1 MRRIQPNWLNEND
14 DLILEL
20 LGKSGVA
27 LNKRGIELNLELN
40 DKSVSYSTIKRR
52 IDKLAEAG
60 FVEQVREEGSY
71 YRITGKGVSY
81 LTGSPYGASTA
92 GDEPVEATE
101 IEPLDYE
108 ILDAIHS
115 SGEPPEIN
123 EVIAVVSANP
133 ERIRDRIEDLI
144 SDGTVTETSE
154 NQLKLSL
161 GGQYILQMFRLG
173 SDVEGQID
181 RYGIVDLDDG
191 TNQQQSRES

>member
-27 LNKRGIELNLELN
+27 LNKRGVELNLELN

-71 YRITGKGVSY
+71 YRITGKGVRY
-81 LTGSPYGASTA
+81 LTGSPYGAATA

-101 IEPLDYE
+101 VEPLDYE

-115 SGEPPEIN
+115 SDESPTMDEI
-123 EVIAVVSANP
+123 VAVVSADP
-133 ERIRDRIEDLI
+133 ERIRTRIENLI
-144 SDGTVTETSE
+144 SNGTVTETSD
-154 NQLKLSL
+154 NNLTLSL
-161 GGQYILQMFRLG
+161 GGQYILQMFRLS
-173 SDVEGQID
+173 SDMEEQAD
-181 RYGIVDLDDG
+181 RYGVVDLETVGDQLSSG
-191 TNQQQSRES
+191 

>member
-27 LNKRGIELNLELN
+27 LNKRGIELNLDLN

-52 IDKLAEAG
+52 IGKLAEEG

-71 YRITGKGVSY
+71 YRITGKGISY

-92 GDEPVEATE
+92 GDEPVEVTE

-108 ILDAIHS
+108 ILNAIHS
-115 SGEPPEIN
+115 NNEPPEVDEI
-123 EVIAVVSANP
+123 VAIVSANP
-133 ERIRDRIEDLI
+133 ESIRNRIENLI
-144 SDGTVTETSE
+144 SDGTVTETAE

-173 SDVEGQID
+173 SDVEEQID
-181 RYGIVDLDDG
+181 RYGIVDLDDR
-191 TNQQQSRES
+191 TNQRQSG